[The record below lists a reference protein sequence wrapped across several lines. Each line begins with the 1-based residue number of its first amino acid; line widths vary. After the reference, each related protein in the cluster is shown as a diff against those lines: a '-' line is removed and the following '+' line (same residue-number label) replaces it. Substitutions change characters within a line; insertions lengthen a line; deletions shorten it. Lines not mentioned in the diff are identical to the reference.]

1 MTTEYIKK
9 DGKVFRREINEEEY
23 DVAAVL
29 KAYQAEVD
37 KLSELKVNTID
48 KLK

>member
-9 DGKVFRREINEEEY
+9 DGKVYRREINEEEY
-23 DVAAVL
+23 NVDAVL
-29 KAYQAEVD
+29 TQYQAEVD
-37 KLSELKVNTID
+37 KLTSLKTDVIS